1 MEAGGVMVEDKR
13 EFIIAVDSGGTF
25 TDCVVMDNE
34 GVIYTGKS
42 HSTPQ
47 DFSIGVMGSVETVSE
62 KLGLSLKELLLK
74 TRYFFG
80 HGSTVALNTLLTRSG
95 AKSGLITTKGFED
108 IMIMGRVEQ
117 KVAGLS
123 EQERIQVYRLNKAEP
138 IIPRY
143 LIAGVTERIDS
154 LGRQIVP
161 LNITEAQKKIEELI
175 TNEVESIAICL
186 LWSFMNPSH
195 EQELKKI
202 IAADYPDILITISS
216 DLTPVMGEYER
227 MTTTAINA
235 YLSPITFRYLSS
247 LYTKLQDA
255 GLEKPLLIMQNVG
268 GMVEVTEARDKGVNL
283 LSSGPV
289 GGVLASKIIGDL
301 TNNKNIITTDVG
313 GTSFDVSLIV
323 DGEITLSPAP
333 IFSQYT
339 IQTPVIDIPS
349 IGAGGGSI
357 AWIEKETG
365 LLKVGPDSAGAFP
378 GPVCYDR
385 GGAEPTFTDANVV
398 LGRIDPEFFL
408 GGRMKLNKEKARRSI
423 DKKIAGPLGIEL
435 EEAAFGI
442 IQILT
447 SQMADLVRK
456 TTIDRGYDPS
466 DFVLFSFG
474 GAGPLCCCLFV
485 PLIEGIRKLV
495 IPSSNSVFSAFGMA
509 GSDIVQVERHSE
521 PMAAPFQADRL
532 NKIYE
537 DLDAKVKRSLKRNGV
552 PKKNMFLIRSV
563 DARYWGQVHEIS
575 INMPAGR
582 FKQDNMPG
590 FIDQFTQQ
598 YENRYGKETSY
609 GEARVEAVT
618 FEIRGIGKLSK
629 PSLIRHE
636 FLSSDSAAAL
646 KGKREVYMNN
656 EKGFQDINVFLRE
669 KLKPGNTVEGPAIVE
684 ANDTTVFIDYFQHI
698 IVDEYLNL
706 VMEL

>member
-1 MEAGGVMVEDKR
+1 MVEDNR
-13 EFIIAVDSGGTF
+13 EFLIAVDSGGTF

-34 GVIYTGKS
+34 GVIHTGKS

-47 DFSIGVMGSVETVSE
+47 DFSLGVVNSVETVSAE
-62 KLGLSLKELLLK
+62 LGLSLKELLFK
-74 TRYFFG
+74 TQYFFG

-95 AKSGLITTKGFED
+95 AKSSLITTKGFED
-108 IMIMGRVEQ
+108 ILIMGRVEQ

-123 EQERIQVYRLNKAEP
+123 EQERIQVYRLNKADP

-154 LGRQIVP
+154 LGREIVH
-161 LNITEAQKKIEELI
+161 LDIKEAKKKIKDLI
-175 TNEVESIAICL
+175 TNGVESIAICL

-202 IAADYPDILITISS
+202 IAVDYPDIVITISS
-216 DLTPVMGEYER
+216 DLTPVIGEYER
-227 MTTTAINA
+227 MATTAINA

-247 LYTKLQDA
+247 LHTKLQNA

-268 GMVEVTEARDKGVNL
+268 GMVEVTEARDKGINL
-283 LSSGPV
+283 LSSGPI

-301 TNNKNIITTDVG
+301 TNSKNIITTDVG

-323 DGEITLSPAP
+323 DREITLSPAP
-333 IFSQYT
+333 IYSQYT

-365 LLKVGPDSAGAFP
+365 LLKVGPNSAGAFP

-385 GGAEPTFTDANVV
+385 GGEAPTFTDANVV

-408 GGRMKLNKEKARRSI
+408 GGRMKLDKEKARLTI
-423 DKKIAGPLGIEL
+423 DNKIAKPLGIGL

-521 PMAAPFQADRL
+521 PMMEPFEADRL

-537 DLDAKVKRSLKRNGV
+537 ELDTKLKRSLKRNGV
-552 PKKNMFLIRSV
+552 HETDMFLIRSV
-563 DARYWGQVHEIS
+563 DARYRGQVHEIS
-575 INMPAGR
+575 INMPGGR
-582 FKQDNMPG
+582 FKQDKMPG
-590 FIDQFTQQ
+590 FIDRFTEQ

-609 GEARVEAVT
+609 REARVEAVT
-618 FEIRGIGKLSK
+618 FEVKGIGKLNK
-629 PSLIRHE
+629 PALIRHE
-636 FLSSDSAAAL
+636 FSSADSTGAL
-646 KGKREVYMNN
+646 KGKREVYLNN
-656 EKGFQDINVFLRE
+656 EESFQFINVFLRE
-669 KLKPGNTVEGPAIVE
+669 KLKPGNKVDGPAIIE
-684 ANDTTVFIDYFQHI
+684 ANDTTVFIDYFQQI
-698 IVDEYLNL
+698 MVDEYLNL

>member
-1 MEAGGVMVEDKR
+1 MAKDNR

-25 TDCVVMDNE
+25 TDCVVMDSE
-34 GVIYTGKS
+34 GGIYTGKS

-47 DFSIGVMGSVETVSE
+47 DFSIGVINAVETVAE
-62 KLGLSLKELLLK
+62 ILHLSLNELLFK

-95 AKSGLITTKGFED
+95 EKAGLITTKGFED

-123 EQERIQVYRLNKAEP
+123 EQERIQVYKLNKADP

-143 LIAGVTERIDS
+143 CTFGVTERIDS
-154 LGRQIVP
+154 LGREILP
-161 LNITEAQKKIEELI
+161 LNIKEAQEKIQALI
-175 TNEVESIAICL
+175 FNDVKSIAVCL
-186 LWSFMNPSH
+186 LWSFMNPNH
-195 EQELKKI
+195 ETELKRL
-202 IAADYPDILITISS
+202 IAESYPDIFITISS

-227 MTTTAINA
+227 MVTTALNA

-247 LYTKLQDA
+247 LHTKLQQA

-323 DGEITLSPAP
+323 DGEITLAPAP

-385 GGAEPTFTDANVV
+385 GGVEPTFTDANVA

-408 GGRMKLNKEKARRSI
+408 GGRMKLNKEKARLTI
-423 DKKIAGPLGIEL
+423 DQKLAQPLGLEM

-447 SQMADLVRK
+447 AQMADLVRK
-456 TTIDRGYDPS
+456 TTIDRGYDPA

-485 PLIEGIRKLV
+485 PLIEGIQKLV
-495 IPSSNSVFSAFGMA
+495 IPASNSVFSAFGMA

-521 PMAAPFQADRL
+521 PMIAPFEADRL
-532 NKIYE
+532 NKIYAE
-537 DLDAKVKRSLKRNGV
+537 LDSKVQQSLKRNGV
-552 PKKNMFLIRSV
+552 HAKDMVLIRSV

-575 INMPAGR
+575 INMAEGD
-582 FKQDNMPG
+582 FKQEDMMG
-590 FIDQFTQQ
+590 FIDQFTHQ
-598 YENRYGKETSY
+598 YEDRYGKETSY
-609 GEARVEAVT
+609 EEARVEAVT
-618 FEIRGIGKLSK
+618 FEVKGIGKLNK
-629 PSLIRHE
+629 PSMIRHE
-636 FLSSDSAAAL
+636 LSSSVSTNAL
-646 KGKREVYMNN
+646 KGKREVYLNN
-656 EKGFQDINVFLRE
+656 DQKFQPINVYIRE
-669 KLKPGNTVEGPAIVE
+669 KLSPGNILDGPAIIE
-684 ANDTTVFIDYFQHI
+684 SNDTTIFIDYHQQI
-698 IVDEYLNL
+698 KVDEYLNL